1 MITSLPARTT
11 IFLIVVGALVTGAFV
26 FTSGAPA
33 PVEGVTETV
42 KYGTTDQLTPEEREL
57 LEPDTP
63 KSVVMDAR
71 TEDIVSLAV
80 DADG

>member
-11 IFLIVVGALVTGAFV
+11 IFLIVLVALVIGAFV

-33 PVEGVTETV
+33 PVEGGIETV

-57 LEPDTP
+57 LESDTP
-63 KSVVMDAR
+63 KSVVVDAR
-71 TEDIVSLAV
+71 TGDIVSLAV